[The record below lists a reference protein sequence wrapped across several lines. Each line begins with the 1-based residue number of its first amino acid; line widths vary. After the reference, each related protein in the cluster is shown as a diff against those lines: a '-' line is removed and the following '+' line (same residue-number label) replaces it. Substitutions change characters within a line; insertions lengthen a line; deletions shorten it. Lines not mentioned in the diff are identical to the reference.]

1 MKKSLLASVLIVLAA
16 GLGFSDQGLVLRG
29 AYGEFSCLGI
39 QNGRV
44 FIFTGKQFHIFEL
57 KDGTPIKTFGRVGQG
72 PGEYGEYFAFPLFS
86 PENVVVNN
94 QGQCIVF
101 SHDGTY
107 LRSLRP
113 DGFSIKTLPLDSGY
127 ISQIQNV
134 DPKTMERTRVVSILD
149 EALKPVR
156 EIYRQKDESLASA
169 NKGIIRTTYPSPL
182 IDFAYDRGIIYVG
195 DPAEAI
201 SFSLYDKQ
209 GQPIRTIRR
218 ECSKIRVSE
227 NDRKT
232 YLQTA
237 FNLTLAPGKTLK
249 SEVEVETYYPAF
261 RFFKVDQGLIYVFTY
276 RVEGGKREV
285 IVLDGKGNDVAA
297 VGLPAVPAVDS
308 CILDKKFYYVVYD
321 ESLDELVLHAEDI
334 FPKAGRFGG
343 N

>member
-1 MKKSLLASVLIVLAA
+1 MKKLLLASILIVLAA

-29 AYGEFSCLGI
+29 AYGTDSCLGI
-39 QNGRV
+39 QNGRIFV
-44 FIFTGKQFHIFEL
+44 FTGTQFHIFKL
-57 KDGTPIKTFGRVGQG
+57 TDGTPLKTFGRVGQG
-72 PGEYGEYFAFPLFS
+72 PGEYGGYFAFPLFS

-101 SHDGTY
+101 SPDGTY
-107 LRSLRP
+107 LRSIRP

-134 DPKTMERTRVVSILD
+134 DPKTMERTWVVSIID

-156 EIYRQKDESLASA
+156 EIYRLKDESQPSA
-169 NKGIIRTTYPSPL
+169 YKGIIRTTYPSPL

-209 GQPIRTIRR
+209 GRSIRTIHR
-218 ECSKIRVSE
+218 ESPKIPVSE
-227 NDRKT
+227 KDRKE
-232 YLQTA
+232 YLQSA
-237 FNLTLAPGKTLK
+237 FAITLAPGKTVK
-249 SEVEVETYYPAF
+249 SEVKVEAYYPAF

-276 RVEGGKREV
+276 RIEGGKREV

-297 VGLPAVPAVDS
+297 VWLPVVPAVES

-321 ESLDELVLHAEDI
+321 ESLDELVLHTEDI
-334 FPKAGRFGG
+334 FRQAGRFGG
-343 N
+343 D